1 MRAFEIHTYTRGRWK
16 IDSVFDDRELAVFE
30 ARRMDTSGRFAGVR
44 VVEEVFDERAE
55 RSTTRT
61 IYRGSKVADA
71 NRAELQKRSQI
82 RHDAAQS
89 RKKRSERIVERR
101 KQIQKKNAKRQT
113 NPYRIIAILSVLV
126 IAALGALYGLQ
137 HIKELL

>member
-1 MRAFEIHTYTRGRWK
+1 
-16 IDSVFDDRELAVFE
+16 
-30 ARRMDTSGRFAGVR
+30 MDTSGRFAGVR